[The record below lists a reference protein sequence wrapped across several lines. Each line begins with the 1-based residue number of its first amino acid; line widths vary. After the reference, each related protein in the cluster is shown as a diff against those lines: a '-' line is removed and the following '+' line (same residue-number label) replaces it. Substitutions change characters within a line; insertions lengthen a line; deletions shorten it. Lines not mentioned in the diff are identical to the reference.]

1 LHLGLSLAQLEKLN
15 HKAFKVKGFDKDGS
29 ATVSDWDGGVL
40 ASLPGGCKSGVS
52 LRADPKVPAETVA
65 DLAADKEYS
74 SDGPEMRAVKPTV
87 SEILIGY

>member
-1 LHLGLSLAQLEKLN
+1 
-15 HKAFKVKGFDKDGS
+15 
-29 ATVSDWDGGVL
+29 
-40 ASLPGGCKSGVS
+40 VS